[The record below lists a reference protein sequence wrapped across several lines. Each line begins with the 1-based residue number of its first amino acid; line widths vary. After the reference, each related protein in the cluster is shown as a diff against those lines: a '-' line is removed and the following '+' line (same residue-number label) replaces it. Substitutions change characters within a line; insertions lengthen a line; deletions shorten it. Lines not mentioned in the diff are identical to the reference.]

1 MAIIKRVSEREW
13 PWVGLK
19 LPSAGQVWVA
29 HGKETV
35 AGWVGPGP
43 FHGGSRW
50 NRTASQSHEA
60 GGARRTGHTGRDTRD
75 RAGHA
80 MELEG
85 RGDGVKKVGQAVAS
99 VSRGK
104 HGLPVASQ
112 PSSVP
117 PRPSV
122 GPPPSRCFLETS
134 IKEEIKRFC
143 RRLVHR

>member
-1 MAIIKRVSEREW
+1 MNVGGAEAAQCGGRFGWHTGRRW
-13 PWVGLK
+13 WQVGL
-19 LPSAGQVWVA
+19 GQA
-29 HGKETV
+29 RSMGE
-35 AGWVGPGP
+35 
-43 FHGGSRW
+43 SRW
-50 NRTASQSHEA
+50 NRTASQSREA
-60 GGARRTGHTGRDTRD
+60 GGARRTGHTGRHTRD

-122 GPPPSRCFLETS
+122 CPPLSQRFLETS